1 MSIDAPKPIRLNEA
15 PDGSSSSSRLHR
27 LTTDLATWVIGTGL
41 MLAVYG
47 SIAATDGV
55 PGNDSYYHLKMA
67 EMLPDVGLAS
77 EFPWLRF
84 AYFTDEGQA
93 FISHHYGFHVL
104 LAPFVRASKWMT
116 GESFA
121 GGRWA
126 IASCFGLILVL
137 FARLLRDRGAGG
149 LGLWL
154 PLFALMP
161 FQFFTRH
168 AFIRAIAP
176 SLAFMLLLL
185 LALFHRRAKTAALVI
200 ALYIHLYMGGVL
212 YAPLIVVAYLA
223 AERFTGSNDRREL
236 LRVAAWSIVG
246 WLGGILTHPYRHG
259 MIEFLRL
266 QVFGSGLSPD
276 IPVGKEWKP
285 YADLWWFMQMS
296 GVLIGVW
303 LIAVIG
309 RLRHGTRLSAHEL
322 CLLLLNIAFGVLT
335 AKARRFIEYWPMFC
349 LLSAAYLASPWLAD
363 WGRWFTERVPPQ
375 RFRRLGVLAGLTATV
390 IIVAL
395 SPMWREI
402 RNSSRCDYDLPAIRA
417 AMAYLQENSAPGDV
431 VFTDDWDIFPLL
443 FHFNAHNHYIVGLD
457 PKFTHARDPELW
469 ERYVK
474 ISRGQT
480 PADLNVDVNP
490 LEGARTPKRIHVEL
504 SDIRDRF
511 GAKWVITDRDH
522 AALAKQLAAVG
533 NFAELVYPAPRYED
547 AKDRP
552 YLIFRIAPR

>member
-1 MSIDAPKPIRLNEA
+1 MSIDALDPIA
-15 PDGSSSSSRLHR
+15 CGPIQSSRLR
-27 LTTDLATWVIGTGL
+27 RVVTDFAIGVLGAGL
-41 MLAVYG
+41 MLMAYG
-47 SIAATDGV
+47 SIAATAGV
-55 PGNDSYYHLKMA
+55 PGNDSYYHLKLA
-67 EMLPDVGLAS
+67 EMLPNVGLVS

-84 AYFTDEGQA
+84 AYFTDQGQS
-93 FISHHYGFHVL
+93 FVSHHYGFHVL
-104 LAPFVRASKWMT
+104 LAPFVGVSRWIT
-116 GESFA
+116 GETFA

-126 IASCFGLILVL
+126 IAGCFGLILIV
-137 FARLLRDRGAGG
+137 FARLIRHHGAGG
-149 LGLWL
+149 FSLWL
-154 PLFALMP
+154 PLFALLP

-200 ALYIHLYMGGVL
+200 VLYIQLYMGGVL
-212 YAPLIVVAYLA
+212 YAPLIVVAYFS
-223 AERFTGSNDRREL
+223 AELFTRTNDRKGLIRIT
-236 LRVAAWSIVG
+236 AWSIVG
-246 WLGGILTHPYRHG
+246 WLVGILTHPYRHG

-285 YADLWWFMQMS
+285 YADVWWFVQMS
-296 GVLIGVW
+296 GVLIAVW

-309 RLRHGTRLSAHEL
+309 RLRHGARLTGPEL
-322 CLLLLNIAFGVLT
+322 CLLLLNVAFGVLT

-363 WGRWFTERVPPQ
+363 CGRWLAERISP
-375 RFRRLGVLAGLTATV
+375 RRLRRTGLLAGLAATA
-390 IIVAL
+390 IIVTL
-395 SPMWREI
+395 SPMWQEI
-402 RNSSRCDYDLPAIRA
+402 RNSSRCDYDLPAIRG
-417 AMAYLQENSAPGDV
+417 AMNFLQEHSAPGDV
-431 VFTDDWDIFPLL
+431 VFTDDWDIFPL
-443 FHFNAHNHYIVGLD
+443 FFYFNSHNHYIVGLD

-480 PADLNVDVNP
+480 PADLTVESQSKTGP
-490 LEGARTPKRIHVEL
+490 PEHKRIHVEL
-504 SDIRDRF
+504 SDIRDHF
-511 GAKWVITDRDH
+511 GAKWVVTDRDH
-522 AALAKQLAAVG
+522 AALAKQLAVAG

-552 YLIFRIAPR
+552 YLVFRIAPR